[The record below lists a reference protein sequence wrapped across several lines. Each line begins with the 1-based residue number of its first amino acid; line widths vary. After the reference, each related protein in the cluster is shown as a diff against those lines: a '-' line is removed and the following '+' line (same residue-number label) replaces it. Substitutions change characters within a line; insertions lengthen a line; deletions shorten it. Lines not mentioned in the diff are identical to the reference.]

1 MYRQFRLI
9 IVLFYTLTSSFTL
22 YSDTLSF
29 EINTKSRK
37 IMVDGF
43 LFEWKNYSS
52 KNWGRSKDN
61 FFDIAFTSE
70 GWCGYITFL
79 PNDDKWDFFVSDS
92 IGQYNFYFCQDS
104 LHIHPQIKAAFS
116 KDKRGRVIIE
126 WILLNK
132 KIEKEEANKIIFWG
146 LSSRGDSIPFVL
158 TTYLPMKEQPTINP
172 FSLFWVL
179 TIFGVLI
186 FFISIIKRPI
196 SGTHRGE

>member
-9 IVLFYTLTSSFTL
+9 IILFYTLVFSFTL

-37 IMVDGF
+37 IMADGF

-52 KNWGRSKDN
+52 KNWGKSKDN

-79 PNDDKWDFFVSDS
+79 PRNDKWDFFVSDS
-92 IGQYNFYFCQDS
+92 ISKYSFSFCQDS
-104 LHIHPQIKAAFS
+104 LHTDPQIKAAFS
-116 KDKRGRVIIE
+116 KDKMGRVIIE
-126 WILLNK
+126 WILLSRK
-132 KIEKEEANKIIFWG
+132 REKEEHNKIIFWG
-146 LSSRGDSIPFVL
+146 LSSKGDSLPFIL
-158 TTYLPMKEQPTINP
+158 TTYLPMREQPKINY

-179 TIFGVLI
+179 TIFGVVI
-186 FFISIIKRPI
+186 VFISIIKRPI
-196 SGTHRGE
+196 SETRRGE